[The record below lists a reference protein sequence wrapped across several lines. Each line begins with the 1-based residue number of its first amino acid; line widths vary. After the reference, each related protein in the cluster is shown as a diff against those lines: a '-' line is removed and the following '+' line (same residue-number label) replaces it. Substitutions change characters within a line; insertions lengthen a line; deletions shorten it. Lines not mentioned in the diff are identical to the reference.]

1 MCNHFCSLFL
11 RWDKIKR
18 ISNAS
23 VRSHRKAENHTTSLR
38 LSIINPIH
46 RTRFPFPVW
55 EGEYF
60 ASLEDHP
67 PCIKKGAVTKSVKT
81 LLFSFLER
89 SEV

>member
-46 RTRFPFPVW
+46 RTRFPFPIW

-60 ASLEDHP
+60 ASLAGSSSLHQKRGCDK
-67 PCIKKGAVTKSVKT
+67 I
-81 LLFSFLER
+81 R
-89 SEV
+89 

>member
-38 LSIINPIH
+38 LSVINPIH

-55 EGEYF
+55 EG
-60 ASLEDHP
+60 
-67 PCIKKGAVTKSVKT
+67 K
-81 LLFSFLER
+81 
-89 SEV
+89 